1 MDEASAPSEHPPCSR
16 QVKETRGIGQ
26 PRHKKIEIRPAQA
39 RHVEDLLVIERQC
52 FDVAYYAFHTFDR
65 KDFEFYLDDSDT
77 LFLSAVLDERL
88 VGYVLG
94 PVETW
99 RSPPA
104 AHIDSIA
111 VLPETQRHGVGGLL
125 IQSFLQEVRQLGCER
140 ATLEVSPANEA
151 GLAFFARY
159 GFRKV
164 HRLRNYYGK
173 GLHGVLMAAPC
184 GRTKSNESDGQIR

>member
-1 MDEASAPSEHPPCSR
+1 MDEGPRPSARTPSGR
-16 QVKETRGIGQ
+16 QVEKESCAIGEQ
-26 PRHKKIEIRPAQA
+26 SHKKVEIRPARA
-39 RHVEDLLVIERQC
+39 GDIEDLLVIEQQC
-52 FDVAYYAFHTFDR
+52 FNVYYYAFYTFDR

-77 LFLSAVLDERL
+77 LFLAATLDRRL

-99 RSPPA
+99 RTPPA

-111 VLPETQRHGVGGLL
+111 VLPELQHQGIGSRL
-125 IQSFLQEVRQLGCER
+125 IESHMEGACRLGCELV
-140 ATLEVSPANEA
+140 TLEVSPANEV
-151 GLAFFARY
+151 GMAFFARY

-173 GLHGVLMAAPC
+173 GLHGLLMAASCERP
-184 GRTKSNESDGQIR
+184 RSNE